1 MGAKNKTYLWSSFML
16 SSFTKMM
23 PPQKKV
29 ILKDM
34 RPYILGGGKKK
45 KKKKT
50 YLWSSFMSKLCFRLL
65 K

>member
-1 MGAKNKTYLWSSFML
+1 ML

-45 KKKKT
+45 KG
-50 YLWSSFMSKLCFRLL
+50 LICGHLLCLSYVFVY
-65 K
+65 

>member
-1 MGAKNKTYLWSSFML
+1 
-16 SSFTKMM
+16 M

-45 KKKKT
+45 KKKKKR
-50 YLWSSFMSKLCFRLL
+50 LICGHLLCLSYVFVY
-65 K
+65 